1 MDLVIKNGT
10 IVTATESYQADIGV
24 DAEMIALIG
33 RNLSGNEVIDASGMY
48 VMPGGVD
55 PHTHMELPFMGSVS
69 ADDFRT
75 GTIAAACG
83 GTTTIIDFAI
93 QGAGQTLREALDI
106 WLEKAEGK
114 ASIDY
119 GMHVAIG
126 DMDDERMAEMGDMV
140 DIGVSSFKVFMAYKG
155 SFMVDDETLFRSL
168 LRAKEIGGLI
178 SVHAENGDVLN
189 YLINKHVAE
198 GKKEPIWHALSH
210 PPEAEAEATH
220 RAVVM
225 AGMTDA
231 PLYVVHM
238 TCAAALEALK
248 AGRAQGF
255 RVYGE
260 TCPQYLMFSMEKYEE
275 PDFEGAKYVMSP
287 PLREKGN
294 PEALW
299 KGLAS
304 GDLQSVGTD
313 HCPFNFVGQKDM
325 GKDDFSKIPNGMP
338 GVETRLP
345 LMYHFGVNEGR
356 FSINRFVELISTGP
370 ARLFGLLP
378 RKGTIAIGAD
388 ADVVIW
394 DPSKECQLTQE
405 NLHMN
410 VDHSPYEDI
419 TVKGYPALVLQRG
432 KVIVKDN
439 EFVGEVGAG
448 QFLKR
453 NPPRL

>member
-24 DAEMIALIG
+24 DGETIALIG
-33 RNLSGNEVIDASGMY
+33 RDLLGDRVIDAHGMY

-55 PHTHMELPFMGSVS
+55 PHTHMALPFMGTVS

-93 QGAGQTLREALDI
+93 QGAGQTLREALDT

-126 DMDDERMAEMGDMV
+126 AMDDERIAEMGDMV
-140 DIGVSSFKVFMAYKG
+140 DAGVPSFKVFMAYKG

-168 LRAKEIGGLI
+168 IRAKEVGGLI
-178 SVHAENGDVLN
+178 CVHAENGDVVH
-189 YLINKHVAE
+189 YLTNKHVGE
-198 GKKEPIWHALSH
+198 GRREPLWHALSH
-210 PPEAEAEATH
+210 PPEAEAEAAH
-220 RAVVM
+220 RAIVM
-225 AGMTDA
+225 AGMTGA
-231 PLYVVHM
+231 PLYIVHM
-238 TCAAALEALK
+238 SCAGALAALK
-248 AGRAQGF
+248 AGRAKGF
-255 RVYGE
+255 EVYGE
-260 TCPQYLMFSMEKYEE
+260 TCPQYLMFSMDAYEA

-287 PLREKGN
+287 PLREKWDS
-294 PEALW
+294 EALW
-299 KGLAS
+299 RGLAT
-304 GDLQSVGTD
+304 GALQSVGTD
-313 HCPFNFVGQKDM
+313 HCPFNFVGQKDI

-345 LMYHFGVNEGR
+345 LMYHFGVNQGR
-356 FSINRFVELISTGP
+356 FSVNRFVELVAAGP

-378 RKGTIAIGAD
+378 RKGSISIGAD
-388 ADVVIW
+388 ADLVIW
-394 DPSKECQLTQE
+394 DPEKTYELTKE

-410 VDHSPYEDI
+410 VDYSPYEDI

-432 KVIVKDN
+432 QLIVKDDA
-439 EFVGEVGAG
+439 FVGEVGAG
-448 QFLKR
+448 QFLRR
-453 NPPRL
+453 NPFHL

>member
-10 IVTATESYQADIGV
+10 VVTASESYQADIGV
-24 DAEMIALIG
+24 KGETIALIG
-33 RNLSGNEVIDASGMY
+33 RDLSGGEVIDAQGMY
-48 VMPGGVD
+48 VMPGGID

-93 QGAGQTLREALDI
+93 QGEGQTLQEALDI
-106 WLEKAEGK
+106 WLEKADGK
-114 ASIDY
+114 ACIDY

-126 DMDDERMAEMGDMV
+126 SMDDERMEEMGDMV
-140 DIGVSSFKVFMAYKG
+140 DIGVPSFKVFMAYKG
-155 SFMVDDETLFRSL
+155 VFMVDDETLYRSL

-220 RAVVM
+220 RAVVL
-225 AGMTDA
+225 AGMTGA

-238 TCAAALEALK
+238 SSADALEALK

-255 RVYGE
+255 KVFGE

-275 PDFEGAKYVMSP
+275 PNFEGAKYVMSP
-287 PLREKGN
+287 PLRPKGN
-294 PEALW
+294 SEALW

-304 GDLQSVGTD
+304 GDLQTVGTD

-325 GKDDFSKIPNGMP
+325 GKEDFSKIPNGMP
-338 GVETRLP
+338 AVETRLP
-345 LMYHFGVNEGR
+345 LIYHFGVNEGL
-356 FSINRFVELISTGP
+356 FSINRFVELVATGP

-378 RKGTIAIGAD
+378 RKGTIVIGAD
-388 ADVVIW
+388 ADLVIW
-394 DPSKECQLTQE
+394 DPDKEFQLTQE

-410 VDHSPYEDI
+410 VDYSPYEDV
-419 TVKGYPALVLQRG
+419 TVKGYPAMVLQRG
-432 KVIVKDN
+432 KVIVRDN
-439 EFVGEVGAG
+439 EFVGEIGAG

-453 NPPRL
+453 NPIHL

>member
-1 MDLVIKNGT
+1 M
-10 IVTATESYQADIGV
+10 
-24 DAEMIALIG
+24 
-33 RNLSGNEVIDASGMY
+33 
-48 VMPGGVD
+48 
-55 PHTHMELPFMGSVS
+55 
-69 ADDFRT
+69 
-75 GTIAAACG
+75 
-83 GTTTIIDFAI
+83 
-93 QGAGQTLREALDI
+93 
-106 WLEKAEGK
+106 
-114 ASIDY
+114 
-119 GMHVAIG
+119 
-126 DMDDERMAEMGDMV
+126 
-140 DIGVSSFKVFMAYKG
+140 
-155 SFMVDDETLFRSL
+155 
-168 LRAKEIGGLI
+168 I

-225 AGMTDA
+225 AGMTGA

-238 TCAAALEALK
+238 TCAGALEALK
-248 AGRAQGF
+248 AGRAKGF
-255 RVYGE
+255 KVYGE

-304 GDLQSVGTD
+304 GDLQTVGTD

-338 GVETRLP
+338 AVETRLP
-345 LMYHFGVNEGR
+345 LIYHFGVNEGR
-356 FSINRFVELISTGP
+356 FSINRFVELVATGP

-378 RKGTIAIGAD
+378 RKGTIVIGAD
-388 ADVVIW
+388 ADLVIW
-394 DPSKECQLTQE
+394 DPDKEFQLTRE

-410 VDHSPYEDI
+410 VDYSPYEDV
-419 TVKGYPALVLQRG
+419 TVKGYPAMVLLRG
-432 KVIVKDN
+432 KVIVDEN

-453 NPPRL
+453 NPIHL